1 MAKRSKYGVSIVS
14 ERTYKGKVYMSKL
27 EMHYAKYLDLL
38 QKATGKDRV
47 VFVTE
52 QLPFPCVV
60 NGKKVCTYL
69 LDFKVEYMD
78 GRVEYVDVKGIKTAI
93 YNLKKK
99 LVETLYSIKIKEV
112 YKGDF

>member
-14 ERTYKGKVYMSKL
+14 ERTYKGKIYMSKL
-27 EMHYAKYLDLL
+27 EMQYAKHLDLL
-38 QKATGKDRV
+38 HKATGKDRV

-60 NGKKVCTYL
+60 NGKKICSYI
-69 LDFKVEYMD
+69 LDFKVEYAD
-78 GRVEYVDVKGIKTAI
+78 GRVDYVDVKGVKTAI

-99 LVETLYSIKIKEV
+99 LVEALHLIKIKEV